1 MNKRKIPASYPQ
13 LTDEDIAILHEVVD
27 ARWYTEG
34 KYCRKFVRELCRVF
48 GTKHA
53 ILTNSGSSASLIVLK
68 AIADFFTGR
77 YVLVSASEFPTT
89 VAAVYHNNMIPI
101 YIDINPET
109 LSPDMGQIAYAVDK
123 YGDDVA
129 GAFFSHF
136 MGFPF
141 DEILVREILGHS
153 RFLISDVCDA
163 IGSTISGKPVGTWS
177 DASTCSFFPA
187 HHIFAI
193 EGGSITTNDDKYL
206 KRALQYI
213 NWGRDCHCL
222 PGQNNMCG
230 KRFDYKRD
238 GLPDGWDHKYTFTRL
253 GYNLKS
259 NEFSG
264 ALGYSQIQRLDEIVE
279 KRIEN
284 YSKIYLRL
292 RRFSTYITFA
302 IVSPLTF
309 LPRYSPFG
317 FPIILKDGIKT
328 LINPLIQ
335 HLEDGGIATRRF
347 FGGNLMR
354 QPGFKDLPYIA
365 LPDYTGANKLME
377 QGFWIGC
384 GPHVSSEDIKY
395 IAEKFEEFFNSRGL
409 Y

>member
-13 LTDEDIAILHEVVD
+13 LTDEDIKILHEVVD
-27 ARWYTEG
+27 GKWYTERT
-34 KYCRKFVRELCRVF
+34 YCRKFIKELCKVF

-53 ILTNSGSSASLIVLK
+53 LLTNSGSSASLIALK
-68 AIADFFTGR
+68 AVSDFFTGR
-77 YVLVSASEFPTT
+77 YVLVNASEFPTT
-89 VAAVYHNNMIPI
+89 VAAVYHNNMIPV
-101 YIDINPET
+101 YIDIDPKT
-109 LSPDMGQIAYAVDK
+109 LSPNMGQVAYAIDK

-129 GAFFSHF
+129 GAFFSHYL
-136 MGFPF
+136 GFPYN
-141 DEILVREILGHS
+141 EPLMRELLGHS
-153 RFLISDVCDA
+153 RFLIADCADA
-163 IGSTISGKPVGTWS
+163 LGATIDGKPVGTWA

-213 NWGRDCHCL
+213 SWGRDCYCL
-222 PGQNNMCG
+222 PGQDNVCG
-230 KRFDYKRD
+230 KRFEHEWYD
-238 GLPDGWDHKYTFTRL
+238 LPSGWDHKYTFTRL

-264 ALGYSQIQRLDEIVE
+264 ALGYSQIQRLDKIVDRR
-279 KRIEN
+279 KRN
-284 YSKIYLRL
+284 FMDIYDGMGGLGEYL
-292 RRFSTYITFA
+292 AFMFWKF
-302 IVSPLTF
+302 VEF
-309 LPRYSPFG
+309 SPFG
-317 FPIILKDGIKT
+317 FPVVLQNKYKT

-335 HLEDGGIATRRF
+335 HLEDNGIATRRF

-354 QPGFKDLPYIA
+354 QPGFKDMPQIRM
-365 LPDYTGANKLME
+365 PDYDGANKLME

-384 GPHVSSEDIKY
+384 GPYISSEDIDYVSKVF
-395 IAEKFEEFFNSRGL
+395 EKFFSSRGL